1 MRPLFVAW
9 LLRHGWPGWLAPDY
23 AVMVGVAG
31 IASAVLILRLAER
44 DGARVD
50 IQARALLLAYVGAL
64 LGGYVFEW
72 LRAVPEALAAQS
84 LDPIV
89 FAGRAA
95 YGGLLFGLL
104 CPILYLRRRGQP
116 VTGFLDRATVAM
128 GISFGSV
135 RIGCFLEGCDY
146 GVPTASALGVRFPGG
161 SLAADAHAAA
171 GFVPFGE
178 ASLPVHPT
186 QLYESAIGLA
196 ALGFAVIVLRTGRRD
211 GTAFT
216 AWMTVYALGRFLI
229 ERLRDDADRGTYGPF
244 STAQWVSLAV
254 IVAAIV
260 VTASRAKATR
270 GAFQAVALVLVLA
283 SPRAAL
289 AQAPPDPPPAAAPPE
304 PPPSPAPPKPPASA
318 AQAPAQPISPSAPQP
333 VMGTPE
339 EPPPPPVRI
348 LAVRVA
354 AVGAITAA
362 RPDVPSGTALEIDV
376 LYRLRLASQL
386 RLDVGLE
393 GRRFRNAEARHDS
406 LGLVGELAVE
416 LGARFEI
423 VATLVPHHTW
433 FYFDSPFFTN
443 TNAYGVRFATGVQ
456 VRLGS
461 RVMLGASPAA
471 FNVTSS
477 DTVGVITQWEPRM
490 WGGLLF

>member
-1 MRPLFVAW
+1 MRPLLVAW

-31 IASAVLILRLAER
+31 VASALLILRLAER

-64 LGGYVFEW
+64 FGGYVFEG

-104 CPILYLRRRGQP
+104 CPVLYLRRRGEP
-116 VTGFLDRATVAM
+116 LAGFLDRATVAM
-128 GISFGSV
+128 GISFASV
-135 RIGCFLEGCDY
+135 RVGCFLEGCDY
-146 GVPTASALGVRFPGG
+146 GVPTASALGVRFPAG
-161 SLAADAHAAA
+161 SLAAEAHGEA

-196 ALGFAVIVLRTGRRD
+196 ALALALVVLRTGRRD
-211 GTAFT
+211 GAAF
-216 AWMTVYALGRFLI
+216 AVWMTVYALGRFVI

-254 IVAAIV
+254 IVTVIV
-260 VTASRAKATR
+260 VTALRAKAAR
-270 GAFQAVALVLVLA
+270 GALQVGALVLVLA
-283 SPRAAL
+283 SSRAAL
-289 AQAPPDPPPAAAPPE
+289 AQAPPPPAETAPVGAPADPAPAAAP
-304 PPPSPAPPKPPASA
+304 
-318 AQAPAQPISPSAPQP
+318 APQP
-333 VMGTPE
+333 VIGTPE
-339 EPPPPPVRI
+339 EPPPDPVRI

-456 VRLGS
+456 VKLGS